1 MIVEPKMVR
10 VEDNGQV
17 TLPEE
22 VRERL
27 GLKAGDV
34 VAVVETPEGVFIT
47 PQEIVVARALDA
59 LGVSLREQGLSL
71 EDLIESGRTERDDL
85 IREQYGIDP
94 AEQSA

>member
-10 VEDNGQV
+10 VEDNGRV

-34 VAVVETPEGVFIT
+34 VAVVETPEGVLIT